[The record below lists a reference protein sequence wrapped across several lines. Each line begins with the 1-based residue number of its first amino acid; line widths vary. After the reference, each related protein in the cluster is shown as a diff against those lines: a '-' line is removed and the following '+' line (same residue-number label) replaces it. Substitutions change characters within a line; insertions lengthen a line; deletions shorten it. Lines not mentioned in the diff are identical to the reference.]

1 MGKTVRLEDLEHHC
15 PDTEELAG
23 KDWKHNKSGKNLR
36 TRRSAGVI
44 RKFFS
49 GTRTIAEHN
58 QSKVGRRK
66 I

>member
-1 MGKTVRLEDLEHHC
+1 MGKTARFEDLEHHC
-15 PDTEELAG
+15 PDTEELTE
-23 KDWKHNKSGKNLR
+23 KDWKHHKSGKDLR
-36 TRRSAGVI
+36 TRRSGDTI

-49 GTRTIAEHN
+49 RTHTIPTHN